1 MYHRAREAR
10 YRGAKLALEIRGAAA
25 SETQMFAGCLI
36 PWATSQA
43 RGKKV
48 GSNRPGAVIR
58 DKRSAI
64 RHEVVRR

>member
-10 YRGAKLALEIRGAAA
+10 YNGAQKASEVKGAAA
-25 SETQMFAGCLI
+25 SGTQMFAGCLI
-36 PWATSQA
+36 PWAISQV

-48 GSNRPGAVIR
+48 GANRPGAVIR